1 MIKNSTT
8 DNFDF
13 YNNNNQPNQNS
24 GFRDILLKNVTNLG
38 YNLTGTWVLNLHNQ
52 EAYIF
57 C

>member
-13 YNNNNQPNQNS
+13 YNNNNQPDQNS

-38 YNLTGTWVLNLHNQ
+38 YNFTGTWVLNLQNQ